1 MTGHP
6 GIAGFDRL
14 NGAKSDICLIV
25 EGCYPHIAGGV
36 STWVDWLIRSQPDLT
51 FSVMSIVA
59 GGEPRTAKFRF
70 PDNLVAFQEIVL
82 GGAVEDQPRR
92 RKSRWPWSSSATI
105 ADPQALA
112 TALSEFIL
120 SGRLGALER
129 LYRFV
134 ESEDLSLGDLIA
146 SRDTFAVIAE
156 TYRLLM
162 PYGIFEDFYWA
173 WHSLMGGL
181 FTVLKAPLIPART
194 YHAISTGYAGLVLAR
209 AKLDGAA
216 HTIITEHGIYTN
228 ERRIELLMADW
239 LIDTID
245 NGYRLDRDRLDLRDL
260 WIRAFE
266 SYARACYEG
275 ADDITTLFADNQPM
289 QRALGAAAD
298 RLAVIPNGIDFER
311 FAAIPWPD
319 ADEPPTVAL
328 IGRVVPIKD
337 VKTFISAVA
346 QLKRRLP
353 ELRAYVAGPT
363 DEDEAYAEECMALAK
378 QLGLEGTLTFTGRVN
393 VTELLRRVHVMAL
406 TSLSEAQPLTVLE
419 AGAAGRPCVTT
430 NVGAC
435 REMLEGSSDEAP
447 AIGQGGL
454 VTDILNAEQIAAA
467 LWQLLSNLD
476 VARETGQ
483 RLQTRVERYY
493 TTPTSRQRY
502 RDLYGF
508 AGAGALT

>member
-1 MTGHP
+1 MTGSS
-6 GIAGFDRL
+6 GIAGFNRL
-14 NGAKSDICLIV
+14 KDDPSDICLIV

-36 STWVDWLIRSQPDLT
+36 STWVDWLIKSQPDLT

-82 GGAVEDQPRR
+82 GGSGSDELPRR
-92 RKSRWPWSSSATI
+92 KRRWPFGSSPGLN
-105 ADPQALA
+105 DPRALA
-112 TALSEFIL
+112 TALSDFIL
-120 SGRLGALER
+120 SGRLADLER
-129 LYRFV
+129 LYRLI
-134 ESEDLSLGDLIA
+134 EAENLSLNDLIG
-146 SRDTFAVIAE
+146 SRDTFKVIAE

-181 FTVLKAPLIPART
+181 FTVLKAPLIPAKA

-209 AKLDGAA
+209 ARLDGAA

-260 WIRAFE
+260 WIRSFE

-289 QRALGAAAD
+289 QRALGADAS
-298 RLAVIPNGIDFER
+298 RLAVIPNGIDFDR
-311 FAAIPWPD
+311 FAAIPWPGEH
-319 ADEPPTVAL
+319 EPPTVAL

-337 VKTFISAVA
+337 VKTFIAA
-346 QLKRRLP
+346 IAHLKRRLP
-353 ELRAYVAGPT
+353 QLRAFVAGPT
-363 DEDEAYAEECMALAK
+363 DEDETYADECMALSK
-378 QLGLEGTLTFTGRVN
+378 QLGLEGALTFTGRVN
-393 VTELLRRVHVMAL
+393 VTELLRSVHVMAL

-419 AGAAGRPCVTT
+419 AGAAARPCVTT

-435 REMLEGSSDEAP
+435 REMLEGAQDETP
-447 AIGQGGL
+447 PIGPGGF
-454 VTDILNAEQIAAA
+454 VTDILDAEQIAGA
-467 LWQLLSNLD
+467 LWQLLSDLG
-476 VARETGQ
+476 VARDMGR

-493 TTPTSRQRY
+493 TTPRSRQRY
-502 RDLYGF
+502 RELYGF
-508 AGAGALT
+508 AGVGALS